1 MNIVIVED
9 EESVQKGMDGM
20 LHKINPD
27 GVDKK
32 KASGSGNHRY

>member
-27 GVDKK
+27 YELIGA
-32 KASGSGNHRY
+32 ASDNQ